1 MQEPRRLEKPWVW
14 LLVIVLVTFGLY
26 TPSFW
31 DGYTYDD
38 NVYVKVPSAEGQPN
52 QMVGEL
58 KPVAEYWSSWYGEG
72 MGKFGRGYRPMTVL
86 SYALVQRGFRVE
98 DPAVTTG
105 YSCSAAYH
113 HIVNVL
119 LHCLAL
125 VAVYWIVV
133 LFLGQGIPALVAA
146 AVFGLHAL
154 RSDPVISMVGR
165 AEVLGFLF
173 GATALLLYMAALRR
187 GERVRWL
194 LLPAALAVFLAF
206 SSKESAVAWAV
217 FIPLAVVALGWQSP
231 QQAQSLLG
239 IRAQAL
245 AALLTMGVVLLVWF
259 LLRGQVLA
267 ELAAD
272 PSHMKFD
279 VAYESNP
286 LFRTPFWERA
296 LSGTMIL
303 AFGLYK

>member
-38 NVYVKVPSAEGQPN
+38 NVYVKVPSADGQPN

-125 VAVYWIVV
+125 VPSTGSWSCS
-133 LFLGQGIPALVAA
+133 L
-146 AVFGLHAL
+146 
-154 RSDPVISMVGR
+154 GR
-165 AEVLGFLF
+165 ASRHWSR
-173 GATALLLYMAALRR
+173 ARCSACMPCAA
-187 GERVRWL
+187 
-194 LLPAALAVFLAF
+194 
-206 SSKESAVAWAV
+206 
-217 FIPLAVVALGWQSP
+217 
-231 QQAQSLLG
+231 
-239 IRAQAL
+239 IR
-245 AALLTMGVVLLVWF
+245 
-259 LLRGQVLA
+259 
-267 ELAAD
+267 
-272 PSHMKFD
+272 
-279 VAYESNP
+279 
-286 LFRTPFWERA
+286 
-296 LSGTMIL
+296 
-303 AFGLYK
+303 